1 MEAYWASFQRPP
13 LPPPPALGCYERLK
27 PTHRAEQSL
36 FTARF
41 MSGLERYFPP
51 CPTTA
56 DEKED
61 GCCTEGVGDAC
72 KLGSAWAGWV
82 GEGFFLTRVHTWI
95 PVPRWQPGKL
105 FPCPQRPAPLLWR
118 LLRSRDLLGV
128 LYASERISVNR
139 GLSQGHL
146 RFRMQSS
153 QRDAG
158 AVSVKGFINHSG
170 SSGFFPTLPSNSYF
184 WACDRLGCVT
194 HWTTMSKTNKL
205 SALLELMFWFKKTER
220 NPSTQMHAQFW
231 GHQEHLQWM
240 GWSGKTPP
248 PQGQWYLNPVL
259 FVKFLFLSRNEHV
272 SH

>member
-1 MEAYWASFQRPP
+1 M
-13 LPPPPALGCYERLK
+13 
-27 PTHRAEQSL
+27 

-61 GCCTEGVGDAC
+61 GCCTEGVGEAC

-82 GEGFFLTRVHTWI
+82 GEGFFLTHLHTWI

-105 FPCPQRPAPLLWR
+105 CRCPQHPAPLLWR

-128 LYASERISVNR
+128 LYASERISVNH

-153 QRDAG
+153 QWDAG
-158 AVSVKGFINHSG
+158 AVSVKGLMNHSG
-170 SSGFFPTLPSNSYF
+170 GPGSFPALPSSSYF
-184 WACDRLGCVT
+184 
-194 HWTTMSKTNKL
+194 
-205 SALLELMFWFKKTER
+205 
-220 NPSTQMHAQFW
+220 
-231 GHQEHLQWM
+231 
-240 GWSGKTPP
+240 
-248 PQGQWYLNPVL
+248 
-259 FVKFLFLSRNEHV
+259 
-272 SH
+272 